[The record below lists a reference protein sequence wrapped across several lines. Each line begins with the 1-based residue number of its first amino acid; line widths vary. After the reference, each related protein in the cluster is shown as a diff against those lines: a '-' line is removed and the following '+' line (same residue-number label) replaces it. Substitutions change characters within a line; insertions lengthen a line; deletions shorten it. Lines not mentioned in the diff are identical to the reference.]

1 MLDDFNCPAIDHKRR
16 GRRRFLSPK
25 IHNNFFR
32 FIYIKFQIV
41 IVAPTD
47 EFVYLVP
54 IFRFIRIFYYP
65 ITVVSSENFS
75 ILVRT

>member
-1 MLDDFNCPAIDHKRR
+1 MLDDFNCPVIDHKRQAR
-16 GRRRFLSPK
+16 EDKLFSTK
-25 IHNNFFR
+25 FHNHFFR

-54 IFRFIRIFYYP
+54 IFRFIRIFY
-65 ITVVSSENFS
+65 
-75 ILVRT
+75 

>member
-1 MLDDFNCPAIDHKRR
+1 MLDDFNFPAIDHKRR

-25 IHNNFFR
+25 IHNDLFR

-47 EFVYLVP
+47 EFVYL
-54 IFRFIRIFYYP
+54 ISLFRFIRICY
-65 ITVVSSENFS
+65 
-75 ILVRT
+75 